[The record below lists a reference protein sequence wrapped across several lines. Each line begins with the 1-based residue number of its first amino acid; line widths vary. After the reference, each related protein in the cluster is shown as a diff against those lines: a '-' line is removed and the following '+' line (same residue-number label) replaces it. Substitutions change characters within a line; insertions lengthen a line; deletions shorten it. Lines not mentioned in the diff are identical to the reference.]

1 MALVVLE
8 GLDGA
13 GKSTQVNKLQQML
26 TSYGIGYEYLHFP
39 RFDAPIYGELIARF
53 LRGEL
58 GEVGS
63 VDPYIVALLYAGD
76 RADAAPMIQKWLD
89 EDKFVIL
96 DRYVYSNVAYQ
107 CAKIPDRDEQKKFR
121 DWIVDLEYKYHRI
134 PRPDV
139 SIFLDVPFDFTR
151 RKLEENRQG
160 ADREY
165 LHGRQD
171 IHEASLTLQQ
181 RVREV
186 YLAQT
191 AYDGWFRVVSCVDS
205 DGGMLPPDTIFTRI
219 TAELESFLPSKK

>member
-1 MALVVLE
+1 MALIVLE

-26 TSYGIGYEYLHFP
+26 ASCGIGYEYLHFP
-39 RFDAPIYGELIARF
+39 RFDAPVYGELIARF

-58 GEVGS
+58 GEVGV

-76 RADAAPMIQKWLD
+76 RADAAPMIRNWLD
-89 EDKFVIL
+89 AGKCVIL

-107 CAKIPDRDEQKKFR
+107 CAKISDHEEQKKLR
-121 DWIVDLEYKYHRI
+121 DWIVDLEYGYHRI

-160 ADREY
+160 TDREY
-165 LHGRQD
+165 LHGQQD

-191 AYDGWFRVVSCVDS
+191 AYDDRFRIVSCVGS
-205 DGGMLPPDTIFTRI
+205 DGGMLPPETIFTRI
-219 TAELESFLPSKK
+219 EAEVKPLLPVR